1 MRIAIANDHAAVEY
15 KHILVNHLRSKGHEV
30 LNFGTDESGSC
41 DYPDYAKKVALA
53 VQKKEVDAGV
63 LICGTGIGMSIAANR
78 YKGVRASVCDN
89 ILCAKMTRRHN
100 DSNVLCMGARIIGVD
115 VMLAIADE
123 YFSTPFDEESVP
135 DKHTRR
141 INKIEI
147 E

>member
-1 MRIAIANDHAAVEY
+1 MKIAIANDHAAVEY

-30 LNFGTDESGSC
+30 VNFGTDESASC

-53 VQKKEVDAGV
+53 VRKNEVDAGV
-63 LICGTGIGMSIAANR
+63 LICGTGIGMSISANR

-89 ILCAKMTRRHN
+89 ILSARMTRRHN
-100 DSNVLCMGARIIGVD
+100 NSNVLCMGARVIGVD
-115 VMLAIADE
+115 LMLAIADE
-123 YFSTPFDEESVP
+123 YFATPFDEETAP